1 MPNYEVLKHHT
12 VTSYAKQL
20 SRATLGRAPQ
30 AKEQTV
36 AVVPK
41 KSRAAVGKLS
51 RIANLPDDVL
61 LEVSF
66 FTVCL
71 QNAIYQSSSELKIP
85 KHLHPRDILN
95 LARTSKYFRQLLM
108 SKRSRSVWRAARTT
122 IGLPDCPCELSEPQ
136 YATLVFST
144 DCQVSKYL

>member
-1 MPNYEVLKHHT
+1 MPNYEVLKHYT

-20 SRATLGRAPQ
+20 SRATFGRAPQ

-36 AVVPK
+36 AAVPK

-51 RIANLPDDVL
+51 RIAKLPDDVL
-61 LEVSF
+61 LEVSIF
-66 FTVCL
+66 YRLSAKSYLPTVF
-71 QNAIYQSSSELKIP
+71 ELKIP

-136 YATLVFST
+136 YANLIFST